1 MKCVFYWLSLIVLM
15 SPALATENNL
25 KISGQLVADPCTL
38 STASSDIPLNFG
50 NLVSKYFYQTSRTP
64 GEPFAIVLT
73 DCDISLGSSA
83 TVTFKGTESVA
94 LPGLLVPDDGD
105 THGIAFGIETDDK
118 TPRPLTLNQ
127 PSPMYT
133 LTNGTNTMMLRSY
146 VQAEPQAVVDH
157 SITAGPFVA
166 TATFQIDYP

>member
-1 MKCVFYWLSLIVLM
+1 MKPVVYWLGLFALM
-15 SPALATENNL
+15 PPAFATENNL
-25 KISGQLVADPCTL
+25 QISGQLVAEPCTL
-38 STASSDIPLNFG
+38 STASSDITLDFG

-73 DCDISLGSSA
+73 ECDTALGNSA

-105 THGIAFGIETDDK
+105 THGIAFGIETDDE
-118 TPRPLTLNQ
+118 TPRPLALNQ
-127 PSPMYT
+127 PSPVYT
-133 LTNGTNTMMLRSY
+133 LADGTNTLALRGY
-146 VQAEPQAVVDH
+146 VQAEPDAIAAQ
-157 SITAGPFVA
+157 SLTAGAFVA